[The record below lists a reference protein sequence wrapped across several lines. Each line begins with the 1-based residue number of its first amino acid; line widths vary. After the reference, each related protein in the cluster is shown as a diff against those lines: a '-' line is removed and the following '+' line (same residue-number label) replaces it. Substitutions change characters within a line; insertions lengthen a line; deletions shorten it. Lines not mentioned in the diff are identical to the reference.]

1 MFLSR
6 RKKIDIGIVIF
17 ELTDACNQSCRFC
30 YNHFKGVETKCVVEA
45 PDFRQAR
52 QTLKRLQREANIA
65 SISLSGGEPML
76 LPRIHDLI
84 LRARA
89 NGSNVNLLTN
99 GTLLTADDIE
109 IIDNLGV
116 GLVQIPILSH
126 KAEVHDHITMLE
138 GSWKRATRSAKHIA
152 EMRAEWLTPVFIL
165 SKLNVADIEHTLELY
180 ASWGVK
186 RIMLNRFNIG
196 GLGRKYADELTL
208 SHEELREAFGR
219 ANRKLEELGI
229 RAHNGVCTPMCVL
242 SPAEYPNIT
251 FTHCT
256 TDLRSRPLTINY
268 RGDVRFCNHSPRVM
282 GNIHQ
287 EPLTKILERETLDGY
302 YSNIPAKCSGC
313 ELWERCRGGCRA
325 ASEQLYGTFDRVDP
339 ILDLE
344 TEKFSI

>member
-1 MFLSR
+1 MFWK

-138 GSWKRATRSAKHIA
+138 GSWERATRSAKHIA

-165 SKLNVADIEHTLELY
+165 SKLNVADIEPTLELY

-219 ANRKLEELGI
+219 ANRKLEELGM
-229 RAHNGVCTPMCVL
+229 RAHNGVCTPMCL
-242 SPAEYPNIT
+242 LRPEEYPNIT

-302 YSNIPAKCSGC
+302 YGNIPAKCSGC